1 GLMDL
6 VLARSESVRYWPGL
20 GYGRFGPAQALGAP
34 PKLEEPE
41 LAGLQVRDL
50 NGDGLSD
57 LVSVGVTEVSYW
69 LNRAGLELS
78 EREHIEDT
86 PYNGPDTEV
95 RIADMN
101 ANGSDDIVWI
111 DPTAEKPWQF
121 LDVLP
126 RGTPGLLER
135 IDNGLGHVPRIS
147 YASSEARRVGKE

>member
-1 GLMDL
+1 MTAAFNQGEGVFSAPEALDVPWGHELLSFESGLTLADMNGDGLMDL

-78 EREHIEDT
+78 
-86 PYNGPDTEV
+86 
-95 RIADMN
+95 
-101 ANGSDDIVWI
+101 
-111 DPTAEKPWQF
+111 
-121 LDVLP
+121 
-126 RGTPGLLER
+126 
-135 IDNGLGHVPRIS
+135 
-147 YASSEARRVGKE
+147 